1 MALPLG
7 CDDGTLT
14 EDSDLWKWMLLV
26 MEGMEG
32 FQRPVVAAQKWKEM
46 MEAAGFESV
55 VEVVYKWP
63 TNRWPRDKK
72 HKELGMWSLANMD
85 QALEPA
91 SLAPLT
97 RALGYTKD
105 EVLVLVSKA
114 RKVLRDT
121 SVHAYWPIH
130 IVYGRKPLNAPVNLP
145 EHGMSPHSGAED

>member
-7 CDDGTLT
+7 CDDGTLS

-26 MEGMEG
+26 MEGMEK
-32 FQRPVVAAQKWKEM
+32 FQRPVIAAQKWKEM
-46 MEAAGFESV
+46 MEAAGFEDV

-63 TNRWPRDKK
+63 TNRWPRDQK

-105 EVLVLVSKA
+105 EVLVLVSQA
-114 RKVLRDT
+114 RKVLRNT

-130 IVYGRKPLNAPVNLP
+130 IVYGRKPLTSSVNI
-145 EHGMSPHSGAED
+145 GTSPHSEADD